1 MMIKERERN
10 VKKRNWDNLKIRMI
24 KEWKKNCKEE
34 KRIII

>member
-24 KEWKKNCKEE
+24 KE
-34 KRIII
+34 